1 MSAHDEG
8 MVSRGVVREWN
19 DDEGFGVIDS
29 PETHFSCLVTDEY
42 RTPAAGDLIAFTF
55 AAGRQDGYD
64 YRAIWI
70 RPRPPRG
77 SEDQAR
83 TVRKF
88 RRTS

>member
-29 PETHFSCLVTDEY
+29 PET
-42 RTPAAGDLIAFTF
+42 PG
-55 AAGRQDGYD
+55 
-64 YRAIWI
+64 
-70 RPRPPRG
+70 G